1 MSEMRDGLHQR
12 IWVLLYFA
20 NYLNNYITN
29 NCHMFSES
37 FVEDFFNWYIQAI
50 DFVIEQRDAS
60 ERLNLLL

>member
-12 IWVLLYFA
+12 ICVLLYFA

-50 DFVIEQRDAS
+50 DFVIEQRDAL

>member
-1 MSEMRDGLHQR
+1 MRDGLHQR

-37 FVEDFFNWYIQAI
+37 FVEVFFNWYIQAI
-50 DFVIEQRDAS
+50 DFVIEQRDAL